1 MNRRNWEKRND
12 EAVNI
17 NQFGY
22 RCLYSYCKKTIFLK
36 FGKQNFSMNVA
47 EMKKEIHD
55 KINKLDESQLK
66 MVEKFIEKINL
77 QTTKWDLK
85 KYVDEILNE
94 RGEVLQKLAK

>member
-1 MNRRNWEKRND
+1 LIDK
-12 EAVNI
+12 I
-17 NQFGY
+17 
-22 RCLYSYCKKTIFLK
+22 
-36 FGKQNFSMNVA
+36 FSMNVA

-77 QTTKWDLK
+77 QTSEWDLK